1 MTKGELI
8 SSFYEAFGPG
18 AAPRC
23 FFAGGRVNLIGEH
36 VDYNGG
42 HVLPCADRE
51 RAILDDHLHVQRR
64 TFSVEII
71 DTFGDALGVG
81 AFLMV
86 FRCVIE
92 DFALGFRT

>member
-1 MTKGELI
+1 MHVRAYGVIGADIAAAQLA
-8 SSFYEAFGPG
+8 YAFVYV
-18 AAPRC
+18 RTI
-23 FFAGGRVNLIGEH
+23 V
-36 VDYNGG
+36 GG